1 MPLKVSSESPF
12 ELEAS
17 LKASATASNPAFAV
31 FYASLVNGKS
41 WCGDCRDAESFVN
54 RKFASGEEVVKIVY
68 AGQRDE
74 WRKQDNPW
82 KAAPF
87 KITNLPT
94 LVQVTADGVSEVSLH
109 DFSEHGLLTKIQKVE
124 KLVETDVYNQRKLDA
139 FVDF

>member
-1 MPLKVSSESPF
+1 MPLKVSSESPS

-17 LKASATASNPAFAV
+17 LKATATTSKPAFFIV
-31 FYASLVNGKS
+31 YASLVNGKS

-54 RKFASGEEVVKIVY
+54 SKFASGEDVVKVVY

-82 KAAPF
+82 RADPF

-94 LVQVTADGVSEVSLH
+94 LVKVTADGN
-109 DFSEHGLLTKIQKVE
+109 VE
-124 KLVETDVYNQRKLDA
+124 KLVEADVYNQRKLDA
-139 FVDF
+139 FVGF